1 MYCDPCRCILCHPVL
16 CKKVFV
22 FANLKLQRVSALQ
35 KLLAMLGDMARGDPE
50 QGDTHRRALN
60 KFFDLSGSFW
70 ALY

>member
-1 MYCDPCRCILCHPVL
+1 L

-50 QGDTHRRALN
+50 QATRIAVH
-60 KFFDLSGSFW
+60 
-70 ALY
+70 